1 VSEPTEHI
9 VQAGETLFGI
19 AKKSGVTGEAIRAAN
34 PQITNPNLIHVGQV
48 VLIPTGDST
57 SQPEHENG
65 STTTTG
71 ESVSPATLL
80 KGFDANVSLRNAA
93 ACLKQNG
100 FGFVMRYYS
109 PNPANA
115 KNLTLPEAKALVNAG
130 LLLGVVFESTA
141 KRSLSGLAAG
151 VADGQSAHNS
161 AANKI
166 GQPADSPIY
175 FAVDFDAAPNEI
187 PTIVEYFR
195 GVHQGLEQANGGTSR
210 YQAGVYGSGL
220 TCTRLLANNLVKFT
234 WLTESMG
241 FHGSKQF
248 RDQKLFNLL
257 QIFVPPDG
265 QKVCGISG
273 DPNEMNPDP
282 VKFPPGLFTI

>member
-1 VSEPTEHI
+1 MSEPTKHT

-19 AKKSGVTGEAIRAAN
+19 AKKNGVTGDAILAAN

-48 VLIPTGDST
+48 VFIPTGDST
-57 SQPEHENG
+57 PEPENGNG

-71 ESVSPATLL
+71 ESVTPATLMRGL
-80 KGFDANVSLRNAA
+80 DANVSLKNVG
-93 ACLKQNG
+93 ACLKHNG

-115 KNLTLPEAKALVNAG
+115 KNLTLPEAQALVHAG

-141 KRSLSGLAAG
+141 KRSLSGRAAG
-151 VADGQSAHNS
+151 VADAQSAHNS

-166 GQPADSPIY
+166 GQPAGSPIY

-187 PTIVEYFR
+187 PTVIEYFK
-195 GVHQGLEQANGGTSR
+195 GVHEGLAQANGGTSR
-210 YQAGVYGSGL
+210 YQVGVYGSGL
-220 TCTRLLANNLVKFT
+220 TSTKLLANNLVTFT

-265 QKVCGISG
+265 QSVCGITG